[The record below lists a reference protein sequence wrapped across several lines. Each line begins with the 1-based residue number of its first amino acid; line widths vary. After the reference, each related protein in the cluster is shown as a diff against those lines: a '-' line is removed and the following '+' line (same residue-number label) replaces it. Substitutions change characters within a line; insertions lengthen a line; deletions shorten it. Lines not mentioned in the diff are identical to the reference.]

1 MKWFDVDKEGLAKI
15 VSRRPKY
22 FILFE
27 LLQNAWDE
35 NSKIVSLNIEK
46 QKNSKMATITIED
59 DNPTGFENLKHSF
72 TLFAE
77 SAKKSDP
84 SKRGRF
90 NLGEKLVLSL
100 CNEATIISTTG
111 GVEFSSSGRKT
122 LRRKRD
128 IGSIFKATIK
138 MTTQEVEKAIEAV
151 NSLIPPNDITTK
163 VNGLKLANNT
173 PIKVFEAQLPTEIS
187 DPDGFLKRTV
197 RYTEVQIY
205 ENENNNGWIYEMGIP
220 VVETGDK
227 YNVNVMQKVP
237 LNIERDN
244 VTPSY
249 LKKLRTIVLDN
260 TICLLKKDETVE
272 NWVSEALTDK
282 NILESTV
289 KTLVDKRFGDK
300 VVSYDPSDSEANK
313 LAVSK
318 GYTVLHGRQLNKE
331 QWGNIKNAGAILPAG
346 QVTPSPKPF
355 SDDPNAKP
363 LEVIQKNDWRKC
375 EKDIFAKLEKLTYL
389 LIDKKIKFIL
399 ADDQKWGYNACFN
412 KYSVEM
418 TFNRAKL
425 GKMWFENGISED
437 VLRLFIHELG
447 HYYSGDHLSSE
458 YHDALCKIGAKLTN
472 LAIYNKN
479 LF

>member
-27 LLQNAWDE
+27 LLQNSWDE
-35 NSKIVSLNIEK
+35 NSKTVSLIIEK
-46 QKNSKMATITIED
+46 QKNSKLAKIIIED

-100 CNEATIISTTG
+100 CNEATIISTKG
-111 GVEFSSSGRKT
+111 GIEFSSTGRKT

-128 IGSIFKATIK
+128 VGSIFIATIK
-138 MTTQEVEKAIEAV
+138 MTNKEVEDAIEAV
-151 NSLIPPNDITTK
+151 GKLIPPYGIKTTI
-163 VNGLKLANNT
+163 NGKELAHKT
-173 PIKVFEAQLPTEIS
+173 PITSYNTQLPTEIADS
-187 DPDGFLKRTV
+187 EGFLKRSV

-205 ENENNNGWIYEMGIP
+205 SSNNDGWIYEMGIP

-227 YNVNVMQKVP
+227 YNVNIMQKVP

-244 VTPSY
+244 VTPRY
-249 LKKLRTIVLDN
+249 LKQVRTSVLDN
-260 TICLLKKDETVE
+260 TIDLLEKDETVE

-282 NILESTV
+282 NILSSTV
-289 KTLVDKRFGDK
+289 KTLIEKRFGDK
-300 VVSYDPSDSEANK
+300 VVSYDPSDAEANK

-318 GYTVLHGRQLNKE
+318 GYTVIHGRHLNKE
-331 QWGNIKNAGAILPAG
+331 QWNNVRGADAILPAG

-355 SDDPNAKP
+355 SDDPNADS
-363 LEVIQKNDWRKC
+363 LNVIDKQYWREC
-375 EKDIFAKLEKLTYL
+375 EKVVFEKLGKLSYL
-389 LIDKKIKFIL
+389 LINKKIKFTL
-399 ADDQKWGYNACFN
+399 ADDIEWNYNACFS
-412 KYSVEM
+412 KHSVEM
-418 TFNRAKL
+418 TFNRAAI
-425 GKMWFENGISED
+425 GKSWFENDLSDD

-447 HYYSGDHLSSE
+447 HYYSSDHLSSE
-458 YHDALCKIGAKLTN
+458 YHDALCKIGAKLT
-472 LAIYNKN
+472 LIAISNKN